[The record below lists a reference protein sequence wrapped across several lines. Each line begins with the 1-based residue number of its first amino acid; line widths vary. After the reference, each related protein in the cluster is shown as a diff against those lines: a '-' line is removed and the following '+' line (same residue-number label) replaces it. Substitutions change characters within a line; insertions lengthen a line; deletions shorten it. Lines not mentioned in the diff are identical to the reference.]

1 MLDWYR
7 GLDRSGRR
15 TFWACFG
22 GYALDAMDVQIY
34 SFVVPV
40 LIAAWGITKT
50 EAGLLATVTL
60 VLSAFGGWAAGLLS
74 DRFGRVR
81 TLQITVAWFA
91 VFTFLSGFTNSFEQ
105 LLLTRGLQG
114 LGFGGEWAA
123 GSVLMGE
130 VIAARHRGKA
140 VGVVQ
145 SSWSVGWGIA
155 AILATLFFIVLPP
168 AYAWRALFF
177 VGLLPAFAIF
187 AIRRLVPEPE
197 VFVQATAR
205 PSILAIFS
213 PRFLSVTLRGCLL
226 ALGAQGGYYAITTW
240 LPTFLR
246 TERHLSV
253 LGTGSYLGVIIAGS
267 FCGYISS
274 AYLND
279 ILGRRKTFLVF
290 AVGSITIVLSYT
302 QIAVSN
308 ELMLVLGFPLGF
320 FSSGIFSG
328 MGALFTELFP
338 TELRGSGQ
346 GFCYNSGRGFA
357 ALFPTLVGLAST
369 SMPLGEAIGLFAGGA
384 YGLVIL
390 AALMLPETRGRELE
404 SLAPAHAVAPASHN
418 AAKPSQVIAQ

>member
-1 MLDWYR
+1 MFDWYR
-7 GLDRSGRR
+7 GLDRDGRR

-22 GYALDAMDVQIY
+22 GYAMDAMDVQVY

-40 LIAAWGITKT
+40 LIGLWGMSNTQ
-50 EAGLLATVTL
+50 AGLLATVTL
-60 VLSAFGGWAAGLLS
+60 VLSAFGGWMAGLIS

-81 TLQITVAWFA
+81 TLQITIAWFA
-91 VFTFLSGFTNSFEQ
+91 LFTFLSGFTNSFEQ
-105 LLLTRGLQG
+105 LLVTRGLQG

-130 VIAARHRGKA
+130 VIATSHRGKA
-140 VGVVQ
+140 VGIVQ
-145 SSWSVGWGIA
+145 SSWSLGWGVA
-155 AILATLFFIVLPP
+155 AILATLSFSLLPQE
-168 AYAWRALFF
+168 YAWRALFF
-177 VGLLPAFAIF
+177 VGLLPAAAVFVV
-187 AIRRLVPEPE
+187 RRVVPEPQ
-197 VFVQATAR
+197 VFILAQAEAR
-205 PSILAIFS
+205 PSVFSIFS
-213 PRFLSVTLRGCLL
+213 PRFISVTLRGCLL

-253 LGTGSYLGVIIAGS
+253 LGSGSYLGVIIAGS
-267 FCGYISS
+267 FCGYITS

-279 ILGRRKTFLVF
+279 HLGRRKTFLLF
-290 AVGSITIVLSYT
+290 AVGSLVIVLSYT
-302 QIAVSN
+302 QLPISN
-308 ELMLVLGFPLGF
+308 GLMLVLGFPLGF
-320 FSSGIFSG
+320 FASGIFSG

-357 ALFPTLVGLAST
+357 ALFPALVGAASAT
-369 SMPLGEAIGLFAGGA
+369 MPLGEAIGLFAGGS

-404 SLAPAHAVAPASHN
+404 SLAPAVSLRQQV
-418 AAKPSQVIAQ
+418 SQ